1 MAALSD
7 LGGRR
12 EYFGA
17 IEREPDEPVFHEDW
31 EGRVFG
37 VAFFVETALGPPNL
51 DAGRFNME
59 QLSPADYHASYYHR
73 WFGGLERKLTAAGYL
88 GEGEHDTKRGARLR
102 RTMASKLLRRML
114 RPTLPRWMCAH
125 VLPRMLGSSRPTW
138 RRPRFAVGDSIRVR
152 ATQATGTPGNRVTS
166 PASREPSP
174 PTTAPRSSPTRM
186 LSDDA
191 RWRTSTPSS
200 STVPTSGVRRPSPA
214 PTSGSSCSS
223 RIWSPHES

>member
-17 IEREPDEPVFHEDW
+17 IEREPNEPVFHEPW

-73 WFGGLERKLTAAGYL
+73 WFGGLERKLTDAGYL
-88 GEGEHDTKRGARLR
+88 GEHRTKRGARFR
-102 RTMASKLLRRML
+102 RACASVFLRRML
-114 RPTLPRWMCAH
+114 RPTLPQWMCAH
-125 VLPRMLGSSRPTW
+125 VLPRMLGGSRPTL

-152 ATQATGTPGNRVTS
+152 ATQATGHTRQPGYVTGKPGTITGHHGAALLADAHAVGRRETAHLYTVAFDGADLWGDEAEPGTDVRIELFEPYLE
-166 PASREPSP
+166 PA
-174 PTTAPRSSPTRM
+174 
-186 LSDDA
+186 
-191 RWRTSTPSS
+191 
-200 STVPTSGVRRPSPA
+200 
-214 PTSGSSCSS
+214 
-223 RIWSPHES
+223 

>member
-17 IEREPDEPVFHEDW
+17 IEREPDEPVFDEDW

-59 QLSPADYHASYYHR
+59 QLTPEDYHASYYHR

-88 GEGEHDTKRGARLR
+88 GKEGHDTKRGARLR
-102 RTMASKLLRRML
+102 RAVASTLLRRML

-125 VLPRMLGSSRPTW
+125 VLPRMLGGARPTW

-152 ATQATGTPGNRVTS
+152 STQATGHTRQPGYVTGKPGTITAHHGAALLADAHAVGRRETAHLYTVEFDGTDLWGDEAEPGTDVRIELFETYLE
-166 PASREPSP
+166 PA
-174 PTTAPRSSPTRM
+174 
-186 LSDDA
+186 
-191 RWRTSTPSS
+191 
-200 STVPTSGVRRPSPA
+200 
-214 PTSGSSCSS
+214 
-223 RIWSPHES
+223 

>member
-17 IEREPDEPVFHEDW
+17 IERESDEPVFHEHW

-73 WFGGLERKLTAAGYL
+73 WFGGLERKLTDAGYL
-88 GEGEHDTKRGARLR
+88 GKDDAKRSARLR
-102 RTMASKLLRRML
+102 RAFASVFLRRML

-125 VLPRMLGSSRPTW
+125 VLPRMLGGSRPTL
-138 RRPRFAVGDSIRVR
+138 RRPRFAVGDPIRVR
-152 ATQATGTPGNRVTS
+152 ATQATGHTRQPGYVTGKPGTIAS
-166 PASREPSP
+166 HHGAALLADAHAVGRRETAHLYTVAFDGADLWGDEAEPGTDLRIELFEPYLEPA
-174 PTTAPRSSPTRM
+174 
-186 LSDDA
+186 
-191 RWRTSTPSS
+191 
-200 STVPTSGVRRPSPA
+200 
-214 PTSGSSCSS
+214 
-223 RIWSPHES
+223 